1 MVASYTYVAVAIF
14 AALALFVPISMLI
27 LARLIGARPSQNPI
41 KLENYESAETP
52 IGRSR
57 DITNDY
63 LEYFPLYLGFEIVIV
78 IVLSWAA
85 VSGSISMPVSLGI
98 IGISAGSFI
107 LSALALGVAKT
118 GESGVAYGR

>member
-1 MVASYTYVAVAIF
+1 MADYTYVAVAIF

-27 LARLIGARPSQNPI
+27 LAKLIGASPKQNPI
-41 KLENYESAETP
+41 KLESYESAETP
-52 IGRSR
+52 IGLSR

-78 IVLSWAA
+78 IVFSWAA
-85 VSGSISMPVSLGI
+85 VSGKVAMGVSLGI
-98 IGISAGSFI
+98 IGISAVSFV

>member
-1 MVASYTYVAVAIF
+1 MVANYTYIAVAIF

-27 LARLIGARPSQNPI
+27 LAKLIGARPSQNPI
-41 KLENYESAETP
+41 KLESYESAETP
-52 IGRSR
+52 IGLSR

-63 LEYFPLYLGFEIVIV
+63 LEYFPLYLAFEIVIV

-85 VSGSISMPVSLGI
+85 VSGTVPMAVSLGI
-98 IGISAGSFI
+98 IGISAFSFI

-118 GESGVAYGR
+118 GESSVSYGR